1 MEMAKGF
8 KMYEVARH
16 WTLAPHVPWNYHW
29 HFMSLEKW
37 RTLPKDIQDKINEA
51 AEEMREWSG
60 RTWSM
65 AHIDGMA
72 YAVAHGAKVTE
83 IPKTEWP
90 AWEKYV
96 GPLEAIYIKKAEAK
110 GLPGAEYLRYFKER
124 IKYWEAKS
132 PDEKALR
139 DGLKKNWF

>member
-1 MEMAKGF
+1 
-8 KMYEVARH
+8 
-16 WTLAPHVPWNYHW
+16 
-29 HFMSLEKW
+29 
-37 RTLPKDIQDKINEA
+37 
-51 AEEMREWSG
+51 
-60 RTWSM
+60 
-65 AHIDGMA
+65 MA

-90 AWEKYV
+90 AWEEYV

-139 DGLKKNWF
+139 EWAKKELVLKSPKSWVGGASLDLHCFGAPQTF